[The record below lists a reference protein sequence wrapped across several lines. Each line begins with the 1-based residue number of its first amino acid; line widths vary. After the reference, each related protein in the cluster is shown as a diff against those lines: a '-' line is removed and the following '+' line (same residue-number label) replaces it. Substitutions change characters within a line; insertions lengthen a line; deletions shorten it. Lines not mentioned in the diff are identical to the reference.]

1 MTGGYGK
8 MSERTV
14 LVVDDEPNILRSLV
28 RLLRRDGYNILT
40 AGSGAEGLELLA
52 QHEVEVIISDQR
64 MPGMTGTEF
73 LSRVKG
79 LYPETVRIVLSGY
92 TDLESITDA
101 INHGAIYKFLTK
113 PWDDDLLRDNVRQA
127 IEQHELRAENRRL
140 TEELSEA
147 NKALSQ
153 QLAEQDQELI
163 AHQRILEL
171 SREVLERLPVGVLGV
186 DDEGVIA
193 VVNTMAHTLLGS
205 SERELFGREAES
217 VLPPQLAEVCKSA
230 TVDTHNHPHNLNLE
244 TDGMVKVYCSSL
256 SSRENSRSKVVV
268 LLPNEEGWG

>member
-1 MTGGYGK
+1 

-147 NKALSQ
+147 NKALSL
-153 QLAEQDQELI
+153 QLAEQDRELI
-163 AHQRILEL
+163 THQRILEL
-171 SREVLERLPVGVLGV
+171 SRE
-186 DDEGVIA
+186 
-193 VVNTMAHTLLGS
+193 
-205 SERELFGREAES
+205 
-217 VLPPQLAEVCKSA
+217 
-230 TVDTHNHPHNLNLE
+230 
-244 TDGMVKVYCSSL
+244 
-256 SSRENSRSKVVV
+256 
-268 LLPNEEGWG
+268 

>member
-1 MTGGYGK
+1 MRK
-8 MSERTV
+8 ATV

-52 QHEVEVIISDQR
+52 QHDVEVIISDQR

-73 LSRVKG
+73 LSRVKE
-79 LYPETVRIVLSGY
+79 LYPDTVRIVLSGY

-113 PWDDDLLRDNVRQA
+113 PWDDELLRDNVRQA

-147 NKALSQ
+147 NKALSL
-153 QLAEQDQELI
+153 QLAEQDRELI
-163 AHQRILEL
+163 THQRILEL
-171 SREVLERLPVGVLGV
+171 SREVLEHLPVGVLGV
-186 DDEGVIA
+186 DDDGVIA

-205 SERELFGREAES
+205 GDSELFGGDVES
-217 VLPPQLAEVCKSA
+217 VLPQQLAEVCKLA
-230 TVDTHNHPHNLNLE
+230 AVGAHNQPHYMELE
-244 TDGMVKVYCSSL
+244 TDGRMVKVYCSSL
-256 SSRENSRSKVVV
+256 SGREDSRGKVVV
-268 LLPNEEGWG
+268 LLPDDEEGAGSR

>member
-1 MTGGYGK
+1 

-230 TVDTHNHPHNLNLE
+230 TADTHNHPHNLNLE